1 MERLTKEELGTIIMD
16 NKNLFYHVAKS
27 ILPNDDDCAD
37 AISEMIVKGYAKMDK
52 IKNKNAAKAWLVR
65 ILVHEC
71 YNILRHP
78 QALELP
84 EDLAYEELKEN
95 RNLNDV
101 LYELPDKLR
110 TVLVLYYIE
119 GYSVNEIAEM
129 LACTKS
135 AVKNRLLRARK
146 QLRKLLLEDH
156 EYA

>member
-1 MERLTKEELGTIIMD
+1 MNVRKLTKEELGTIIMD

-27 ILPNDDDCAD
+27 ILSNDDDCAD

-84 EDLAYEELKEN
+84 DDLAYEEPKEN
-95 RNLNDV
+95 KNLNDV
-101 LYELPDKLR
+101 LYELPDLLHQYRDVHPGRVCADLGKPAACGG
-110 TVLVLYYIE
+110 E
-119 GYSVNEIAEM
+119 GAG
-129 LACTKS
+129 LCHGA
-135 AVKNRLLRARK
+135 
-146 QLRKLLLEDH
+146 Q
-156 EYA
+156 